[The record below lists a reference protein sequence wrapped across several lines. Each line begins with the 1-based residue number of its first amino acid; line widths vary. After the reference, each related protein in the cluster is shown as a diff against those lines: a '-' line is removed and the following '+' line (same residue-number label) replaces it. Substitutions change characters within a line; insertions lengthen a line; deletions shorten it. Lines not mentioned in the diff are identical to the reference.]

1 MDVPAPIP
9 PLAVFDGVIRH
20 APADYSVLRLSAV
33 ELETPEEGKIFLER
47 YHYKVVLAAAVA
59 AFITKAEKGEAYI
72 AAV

>member
-47 YHYKVVLAAAVA
+47 YHY
-59 AFITKAEKGEAYI
+59 
-72 AAV
+72 